1 MSKVKKLDRTQAL
14 AHLFEYLDQELD
26 GEIEEQ
32 VREHMHDCRSC
43 FSRLE
48 FEHSLKSHIRESGSE
63 SAPESLRNR
72 VAGLIREFDKDS

>member
-63 SAPESLRNR
+63 SAPESLRKR